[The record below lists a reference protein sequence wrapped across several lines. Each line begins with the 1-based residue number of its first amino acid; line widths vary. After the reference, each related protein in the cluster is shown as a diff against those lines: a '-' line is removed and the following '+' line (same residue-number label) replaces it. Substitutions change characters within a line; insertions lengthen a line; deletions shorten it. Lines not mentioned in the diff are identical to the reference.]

1 MSKDKLIDLS
11 EFHVWQVFLIT
22 ADAAVADNLLRFHLV
37 GHIALKIGAPLEEP
51 RAGVAVG
58 PPGNQR
64 HVHGPTVDAD
74 RNGKK
79 INHTGNKRERQGMRR
94 NNMCKRQDKMD
105 KEQDREKGK
114 ERGK

>member
-74 RNGKK
+74 QNGKK
-79 INHTGNKRERQGMRR
+79 INHNGNKRERQAEEYSNVVGSMIRIDNSSR
-94 NNMCKRQDKMD
+94 ILQ
-105 KEQDREKGK
+105 
-114 ERGK
+114 